1 MQEAEEEIA
10 EEIEML
16 LAICPDEVQ
25 RHPTDPTTLIAS
37 LPFRFILHITI
48 PPRGYPHSSR
58 PHLFTAEGPNAP
70 LVSAFAAQLTR
81 EVRETIP
88 LGAPMLLQILTVA
101 QRIAGEVEETHN
113 SAMAN
118 AAAMREAEE
127 EQLLQEHAEREATA
141 VEVWAGTPINDRKS
155 KFVAHMAR
163 VRCEEDVRDVVMH
176 LRQQKS
182 IAEAA
187 HPTIYAY
194 RYIDSA
200 GVVHQDCDDDGET
213 GAAGRILFLLE
224 QMKVNGYVIVV
235 TRWFGGI
242 LLGPDRFKHIMEV
255 SRNMLLTIP
264 QREEGKEEEEGQ
276 R

>member
-1 MQEAEEEIA
+1 MQESDDIA
-10 EEIEML
+10 EEMEML
-16 LAICPDEVQ
+16 LATCTDEVR
-25 RHPTDPTTLIAS
+25 RHPTDPATLIVS
-37 LPFRFILHITI
+37 LPFRFVLHITM
-48 PPRGYPHSSR
+48 PPRGYPLTAR
-58 PHLFTAEGPNAP
+58 PHLIITEGPNAP
-70 LVSAFAAQLTR
+70 LVSSFAAQLTPA
-81 EVRETIP
+81 VRESIP
-88 LGAPMLLQILTVA
+88 LGAPMLLQIVTVA
-101 QRIAGEVEETHN
+101 QRLAAEIEETHN
-113 SAMAN
+113 TAVAN
-118 AAAMREAEE
+118 AE
-127 EQLLQEHAEREATA
+127 AEREAEKVQLLQKYAEQEAAA
-141 VEVWAGTPINDRKS
+141 VEVWAGTPITDRKS

-163 VRCEEDVRDVVMH
+163 IRNEKDVRDVVMH
-176 LRQQKS
+176 LRQEKS

-194 RYIDSA
+194 RYIDSV

-264 QREEGKEEEEGQ
+264 QREGEEKEG
-276 R
+276 